1 MHCSA
6 RREEAPHAPH
16 RFPLAI
22 IMDKSGQVCQ
32 NDPSLP
38 DVQAHESITGC
49 KRPDKLC
56 DAEGRNIATTLPCAV
71 QSNAQ
76 LVPSSGLQIVFFPL
90 SVKLAKQA
98 VSGSSGINPA
108 YKTLMFPQI
117 RHRLSVFCTTF
128 LGMSALVSTVHAIA
142 PDAPVILGKSISKV
156 SAPVAV
162 GPPDIR
168 VPHIVRSTL
177 KATESGADMDFELSL
192 KMRDFAGLQAR
203 LARGERIPREEMVA
217 KYFPL
222 DADYKS
228 VITWAQG
235 QGFQITRG
243 SSNNLAVFVRAKVSR
258 IQQALKADFARVD
271 FEGKEFTSAVSPPLV
286 PASVSSVL
294 VGINGLQPH
303 LRARKHLVH
312 PHAQPNSLT
321 GTNPPFTPAQ
331 VLKAYKADA
340 LAVSGSGQAIAIVI
354 DRPPLLSDL
363 QQFWSTYT
371 NYNVAQMTAN
381 YVPIDVLQTG
391 TFPAP
396 EGEESLDTEWSSS
409 IAPGARI
416 RVYAAS
422 DLSFTNLDLAYQQ
435 VYDEATA
442 HPEYGIHQMSMS
454 YGIGELDTTGSQ
466 VSTDSQ
472 YFASLTS
479 AGVTVFA
486 SSGDGASTPGN
497 SGTNPDTSGP
507 LQVESPAS
515 DMCVTGVGGTSLVVD
530 SGTNVTSEKAWVDS
544 GGGVSIYFVRPTWQT
559 GTGVPA
565 GSTRLVP
572 DVSAIADPNTGVY
585 IVVNGAVQQVGGTSL
600 SSPVWAA
607 FCALINQ
614 ARANVNLAPVGL
626 LGPKL
631 YPLTVSSNFRD
642 ITSGSNSIGAA
653 SNGNYVTGA
662 GYDMVTGIGV
672 PVMQT
677 LIPSLVG
684 LQTTPLARTI
694 PPGSNVTFT
703 VAASG
708 TAANYQWQRM
718 PIGSSVWSNVS
729 NSGTYS
735 GATSASLTI
744 NATVSAMSGD
754 RFQCILTTGT
764 AATTTAPP
772 STLVVDTPLAVTT
785 LAGQL
790 AITGTQDGTGSA
802 AQFSYPSGV
811 AMDSSGNMYIAD
823 FLNNTI
829 RKVTPAGVV
838 TTPYGQPGVS
848 GTKNGTGNNALFN
861 TPNSVAADSADNLY
875 VADSGN
881 NTIRKITPAGV
892 VSTLAG
898 KAPFTGTANGTGAS
912 ARFNAPQGVTV
923 DSSGNVYVADTNN
936 QTIRKITSSGT
947 VTTLAGTPRINGY
960 INATGTAAQ
969 FNSPLSVAVDS
980 SGNVYVA
987 DLYNYVVRKV
997 TPAGVV
1003 TTPYG
1008 QPGVPG
1014 RADGVGN
1021 DAMFFAPIGLA
1032 IDSSNNLY
1040 IADSHFTAPTS
1051 GNNLL
1056 RKATPA
1062 GVVSSLAG
1070 AAGVTGSADG
1080 TGSAAQFFSLQAIAV
1095 NNTTHVVSLADTFNQ
1110 TIRLAGIAPVVLV
1123 SPGNQTVVEGTS
1135 ATFSV
1140 TASGIPAPAYQWQR
1154 LASGSSTWTSLG
1166 DVAGTYAGTATATLT
1181 VSNST
1186 LAMSGDQF
1194 QCVLSNGF
1202 PPSATSSTGLLTVQ
1216 TGYTHWA
1223 SSFFTTQQLS
1233 NPAISGLSATPQN
1246 DGVMNALKYLCDIN
1260 PSVPMAVADR
1270 AALPVVGAQTI
1281 SGTQYLTLTYRQNQT
1296 LSGVTVTVQ
1305 TSLDLQ
1311 SWQTVTPD
1319 SNQTIATDPAT
1330 GDPIIQIK
1338 VNTNSNPRL
1347 FMRLQ
1352 ISVQ

>member
-1 MHCSA
+1 
-6 RREEAPHAPH
+6 
-16 RFPLAI
+16 
-22 IMDKSGQVCQ
+22 
-32 NDPSLP
+32 
-38 DVQAHESITGC
+38 
-49 KRPDKLC
+49 
-56 DAEGRNIATTLPCAV
+56 
-71 QSNAQ
+71 
-76 LVPSSGLQIVFFPL
+76 
-90 SVKLAKQA
+90 
-98 VSGSSGINPA
+98 
-108 YKTLMFPQI
+108 MFPQI
-117 RHRLSVFCTTF
+117 RHPLPLFCTVF
-128 LGMSALVSTVHAIA
+128 LGMSALVSTAYAIA
-142 PDAPVILGKSISKV
+142 PDAPVELGKSISKV
-156 SAPVAV
+156 AVIAVV
-162 GPPDIR
+162 GPPDPR
-168 VPHIVRSTL
+168 VPHIARSTL
-177 KATESGADMDFELSL
+177 KAVESAANMDFEISL
-192 KMRDFAGLQAR
+192 KMRDFPGLMAR
-203 LARGERIPREEMVA
+203 IAKGGRIPREEMVA

-222 DADYKS
+222 EADYKS
-228 VITWAQG
+228 VMAWAQA
-235 QGFQITRG
+235 QGFEVTRG
-243 SSNNLAVFVRAKVSR
+243 SDNRLAVFARARVGK
-258 IQQALKADFARVD
+258 IQLALKANFARVG
-271 FEGKEFTSAVSPPLV
+271 FEGKEYTSAISAPSV
-286 PASVSSVL
+286 PASISPLL

-303 LRARKHLVH
+303 LRARKHLMQRQ
-312 PHAQPNSLT
+312 AQPKSLN

-331 VLKAYKADA
+331 ILKAYNADA

-354 DRPPLLSDL
+354 DRPPLVSDL

-381 YVPIDVLQTG
+381 YVPIDVLNVG

-409 IAPGARI
+409 MAPGAQV

-435 VYDEATA
+435 VYDDATA

-454 YGIGELDTTGSQ
+454 YGIGEQYATGSQ

-497 SGTNPDTSGP
+497 SGINPDTSGP

-530 SGTNVTSEKAWVDS
+530 SGTNVTSETAWVDS

-559 GTGVPA
+559 GAGVPA
-565 GSTRLVP
+565 GTTRLVP

-600 SSPVWAA
+600 SSPVWAG

-631 YPLTVSSNFRD
+631 YPLTGSSNFRD
-642 ITSGSNSIGAA
+642 ITGGNNAVGAS
-653 SNGNYVTGA
+653 SNGNYVA
-662 GYDMVTGIGV
+662 GSGFDRVTGIGV
-672 PVMQT
+672 PLLQT
-677 LIPSLVG
+677 LIPALVG
-684 LQTTPLARTI
+684 VRTI
-694 PPGSNVTFT
+694 PVAQTIAPGANATFT
-703 VAASG
+703 VAPGG
-708 TAANYQWQRM
+708 TGATYQWQRM
-718 PIGSSVWSNVS
+718 PVGTLLWSNVG

-735 GATSASLTI
+735 GATAASLTI
-744 NATVSAMSGD
+744 NAVASAMSGD
-754 RFQCILTTGT
+754 RFQCILTTGS
-764 AATTTAPP
+764 AAITTAPP
-772 STLVVDTPLAVTT
+772 STLVVDTPLAITT

-790 AITGTQDGTGSA
+790 AITGTEDGTGSA

-811 AMDSSGNMYIAD
+811 ATDSSGNIYVAD

-829 RKVTPAGVV
+829 RKVTPSGVV

-848 GTKNGTGNNALFN
+848 GAKNGTGNNALFN

-881 NTIRKITPAGV
+881 NTIRKITAAGV
-892 VSTLAG
+892 VTTLAG

-1021 DAMFFAPIGLA
+1021 DASFFAPIGLA

-1040 IADSHFTAPTS
+1040 IADSHFTSPTS

-1056 RKATPA
+1056 RKASPS
-1062 GVVSSLAG
+1062 GVVSTIAG

-1080 TGSAAQFFSLQAIAV
+1080 TGGGAQFFSLQAISV
-1095 NNTTHVVSLADTFNQ
+1095 NNTSHVVSLADTFNQ
-1110 TIRLAGIAPVVLV
+1110 TIRLAGIAPVVLA

-1140 TASGIPAPAYQWQR
+1140 SASGIPTPTCQWQR
-1154 LASGSSTWTSLG
+1154 LASGSSTWTNIS
-1166 DVAGTYAGTATATLT
+1166 DVPGTYSGATTATLT
-1181 VSNST
+1181 VSNAA

-1194 QCVLSNGF
+1194 QCMLSNGF
-1202 PPSATSSTGLLTVQ
+1202 PPSETSAPALLTVQ
-1216 TGYTHWA
+1216 TGFTHWA
-1223 SSFFTTQQLS
+1223 SGFFSAQQLS
-1233 NPAISGLSATPQN
+1233 DPSVSGASAKPQN
-1246 DGVMNALKYLCDIN
+1246 DGVTNALKYLCDIN
-1260 PSVPMAVADR
+1260 PSVPMSAASL
-1270 AALPVVGAQTI
+1270 AALPTPGLQTV
-1281 SGTQYLTLTYRQNQT
+1281 SGTQYLTLTYRQNQA
-1296 LSGVTVTVQ
+1296 LAGVTVAVQ
-1305 TSLDLQ
+1305 TCSDLQ

-1319 SNQTIATDPAT
+1319 STQTISTDPST
-1330 GDPIIQIK
+1330 GDPNIQIRI
-1338 VNTNSNPRL
+1338 NTNSNPRL
-1347 FMRLQ
+1347 FIRLQ
-1352 ISVQ
+1352 ISLQ